1 LKNLDALFLIN
12 YGLYIISSVNKS
24 GKINGFVGNAITQVN
39 SDPPT
44 FAIVV
49 SKNNLTHEYIKES
62 GLISVSVLSINTP
75 LSFIGTFGFKSGKDI
90 NKFEN
95 VKYKMSSYGVPYL
108 LDNTIAYLV
117 CRVFNEVDMGSHTI
131 FLSDL
136 IECDVL
142 TNEEPMTYLYYRKIK
157 RGTTS
162 KNAPTYIDKTKIQME
177 EKMQKYVCKVC
188 GYVYDPAV
196 GDPDSGIAA
205 GTPFEE
211 IPDSWV
217 CPVCGATKDQFE
229 KQ

>member
-75 LSFIGTFGFKSGKDI
+75 LSFIGTFGFKSGRDI

-108 LDNTIAYLV
+108 LDNTTAYLV

-131 FLSDL
+131 FLADL

-162 KNAPTYIDKTKIQME
+162 KNAPTYIDKTKIIME

>member
-1 LKNLDALFLIN
+1 MKNLDALFLIN

-95 VKYKMSSYGVPYL
+95 VKYKISSYGVPYL

-131 FLSDL
+131 FLADL

-142 TNEEPMTYLYYRKIK
+142 SSEEPMTYLYYRKIK

-162 KNAPTYIDKTKIQME
+162 KNAPTYIDKTKIIME

>member
-1 LKNLDALFLIN
+1 MKNLDALFLIN